1 MPTDDLRSDLFTVTL
16 TPEYGIKSVH
26 LTGTIGVD
34 SSSLTTTST
43 GTDSV
48 YYDKW
53 ATITDEYDKWAITTG
68 EPYTISTP
76 NWYVSGW
83 TCGTPEEE
91 PEESTEL
98 VLKTRKKRI
107 KLNFNL

>member
-1 MPTDDLRSDLFTVTL
+1 MPTDDLRRDLFTVTL
-16 TPEYGIKSVH
+16 TPEYGIKSCD
-26 LTGTIGVD
+26 LTGAIGVD
-34 SSSLTTTST
+34 SSSLITTST

-53 ATITDEYDKWAITTG
+53 TTTAG
-68 EPYTISTP
+68 EPYTISCP

-91 PEESTEL
+91 PEESREL

>member
-16 TPEYGIKSVH
+16 TPEYGIKSVK

-34 SSSLTTTST
+34 SSSLITTATGTTTWVGDDLT
-43 GTDSV
+43 T
-48 YYDKW
+48 
-53 ATITDEYDKWAITTG
+53 TTG

-83 TCGTPEEE
+83 TCGTPKEE

-98 VLKTRKKRI
+98 VLKTRRKRI

>member
-34 SSSLTTTST
+34 SSSLITTST
-43 GTDSV
+43 ETDSV

-53 ATITDEYDKWAITTG
+53 DTTTG
-68 EPYTISTP
+68 EPYTISSP

-91 PEESTEL
+91 PEESREL

>member
-1 MPTDDLRSDLFTVTL
+1 MPTDDLKTNLFTVAL
-16 TPEYGIKSVH
+16 TPEYGIKSVD
-26 LTGTIGVD
+26 LTGAIGVD
-34 SSSLTTTST
+34 SSSLITTSIGTTTWVGDDLRT
-43 GTDSV
+43 
-48 YYDKW
+48 
-53 ATITDEYDKWAITTG
+53 TTG
-68 EPYTISTP
+68 DSYPYTISSP

-98 VLKTRKKRI
+98 VLKTRRKRI